1 MKKILIATAL
11 AASLVAAT
19 GAQAQTAT
27 NPATVEQ
34 ATASSAAS
42 GLLVPLLAAII
53 VLAVATSTTG
63 GEKIAIGLPIPPS

>member
-1 MKKILIATAL
+1 MQTKIIALT
-11 AASLVAAT
+11 LVAGLMAAT

-34 ATASSAAS
+34 AASSSSAS

-53 VLAVATSTTG
+53 VLGIVTSSHG
-63 GEKIAIGLPIPPS
+63 GGGLVIPVDPRP